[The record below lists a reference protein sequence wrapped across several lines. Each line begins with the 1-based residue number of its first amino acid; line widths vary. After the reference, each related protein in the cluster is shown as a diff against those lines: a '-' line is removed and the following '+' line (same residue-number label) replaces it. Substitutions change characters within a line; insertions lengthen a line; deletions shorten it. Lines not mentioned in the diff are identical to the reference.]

1 MKKAIILLVFAVAA
15 LMGSGC
21 YIGNVPFGAGDHLV
35 GEEYPDAEKYQVGA
49 FTYTADS
56 VNDVEVYWRSG
67 EVRIVESDS
76 PQLSVRESGEELAE
90 DIAMHSLLEDGILR
104 IRFCQSG
111 AEIYVN
117 PSDKYLTLEVPKGID
132 LSIHTTAAVTR
143 ADTLEQNSIL
153 ISVHSGD
160 TQLGTVTA
168 KEVDLSSS
176 AGGIHADSIFVQKLR
191 CSASSG
197 SVRLD
202 SITADT
208 AEIITS
214 SGNVELTL
222 LEAPTVMIRTSSGD
236 VHAALAEGGALLAYT
251 SGSGQ
256 LRTRTAYERRGDLY
270 VFGSGESSLTVETSS
285 GNLEIQ

>member
-1 MKKAIILLVFAVAA
+1 MKKAIILFVCAIAA
-15 LMGSGC
+15 LMVSGC
-21 YIGNVPFGAGDHLV
+21 YMENVSFGMGDHLV

-49 FTYTADS
+49 FTYAADD
-56 VNDVEVYWRSG
+56 VNYVDVYWRSG
-67 EVRIVESDS
+67 EVKIVESDR
-76 PQLSVRESGEELAE
+76 PQLSVRESGGELAE
-90 DIAMHSLLEDGILR
+90 DIAMHSLLEDGILG

-111 AEIYVN
+111 AEVYVN

-153 ISVHSGD
+153 ISAHSGD

-168 KEVDLSSS
+168 KEVNLSSS

-197 SVRLD
+197 SVSLD

-222 LEAPTVMIRTSSGD
+222 FEAPNVTVR
-236 VHAALAEGGALLAYT
+236 
-251 SGSGQ
+251 
-256 LRTRTAYERRGDLY
+256 
-270 VFGSGESSLTVETSS
+270 TSS

>member
-153 ISVHSGD
+153 ISAHSGD
-160 TQLGTVTA
+160 TQLETVTA

-176 AGGIHADSIFVQKLR
+176 AGRIHVDSV
-191 CSASSG
+191 S
-197 SVRLD
+197 
-202 SITADT
+202 ADT

-222 LEAPTVMIRTSSGD
+222 LEAPTVTIRTSSGD

-251 SGSGQ
+251 SSSGQ

-270 VFGSGESSLTVETSS
+270 VFGSGESILTVETSS

>member
-1 MKKAIILLVFAVAA
+1 MKKAIILFVCAIAA
-15 LMGSGC
+15 LMVSGC
-21 YIGNVPFGAGDHLV
+21 YMENVSFGMGDHLV

-49 FTYTADS
+49 FSYAADD
-56 VNDVEVYWRSG
+56 VNYVDVYWRSG
-67 EVRIVESDS
+67 EVKIVESDR
-76 PQLSVRESGEELAE
+76 PQLSVRESGGELAE
-90 DIAMHSLLEDGILR
+90 DIAMHSL
-104 IRFCQSG
+104 
-111 AEIYVN
+111 
-117 PSDKYLTLEVPKGID
+117 LEVPKGID

-153 ISVHSGD
+153 ISAHSGD

-197 SVRLD
+197 SVSLD

-222 LEAPTVMIRTSSGD
+222 FEAPNVTVRTSSGD
-236 VHAALAEGGALLAYT
+236 VHAALDDGGAVLSYT
-251 SGSGQ
+251 SDSGQ
-256 LRTRTAYERRGDLY
+256 LRARAAYERRGELY
-270 VFGSGESSLTVETSS
+270 VFGRGESRLTVNTSS